1 MSTFIACKIINSND
15 KKIVENSDDDDIIV
29 ELSESK
35 LLQTITRVVKKA
47 TSDNA
52 IIKVSKSQ
60 FFEIILRTAMMK
72 FEESVAVPENI
83 IFLIDRFLSY
93 NIPPAEAKKDN
104 TFVE

>member
-15 KKIVENSDDDDIIV
+15 KKIVENSDDDIIV

-35 LLQTITRVVKKA
+35 LLQIITRVVKKA

>member
-1 MSTFIACKIINSND
+1 M
-15 KKIVENSDDDDIIV
+15 
-29 ELSESK
+29 
-35 LLQTITRVVKKA
+35 QTIIGVAKKA
-47 TSDNA
+47 TSDDTL
-52 IIKVSKSQ
+52 IKVSKSQ

-104 TFVE
+104 TFVEEEVSDGRVNDILVANQAIL